1 MVSNFIV
8 QALKGEPITV
18 FGKGNQTRS
27 FCYVDDLIEALVR
40 LMGTPDE
47 FTGPVNV
54 GNPGEFTI
62 LQLAQKVIEL
72 TGSKSPIEFRPL
84 PGDDPMQRKPD
95 IGLARDTLA
104 WEPAV
109 DLEQGLLKT
118 IGYFRG
124 ASPRDAT

>member
-1 MVSNFIV
+1 
-8 QALKGEPITV
+8 
-18 FGKGNQTRS
+18 
-27 FCYVDDLIEALVR
+27 
-40 LMGTPDE
+40 
-47 FTGPVNV
+47 
-54 GNPGEFTI
+54 
-62 LQLAQKVIEL
+62 
-72 TGSKSPIEFRPL
+72 
-84 PGDDPMQRKPD
+84 MQRKPD